1 MAGSSSSSRASGNS
15 LSSSATGGN
24 GRPAAAAAAA
34 TEVAEEEEEEDSEY
48 ALQRAARS
56 IGDAAVYAVLGECVG
71 VENGAEL
78 ASALIDPLPQD
89 KHGRAARNM
98 LGRWVKAELRRT
110 TALASAVAL
119 AQAQGSSKRKGD
131 GEERVGTSWKK
142 KKKKRRQRGSG
153 SSDGQSDNDIC
164 SVRLHLSDL
173 VPIGRICRSRTI
185 GRSRIN

>member
-1 MAGSSSSSRASGNS
+1 MARCNATPGGACSSVAGSSSSSRASGNS

-34 TEVAEEEEEEDSEY
+34 TEV
-48 ALQRAARS
+48 
-56 IGDAAVYAVLGECVG
+56 AVYAVLGECVG